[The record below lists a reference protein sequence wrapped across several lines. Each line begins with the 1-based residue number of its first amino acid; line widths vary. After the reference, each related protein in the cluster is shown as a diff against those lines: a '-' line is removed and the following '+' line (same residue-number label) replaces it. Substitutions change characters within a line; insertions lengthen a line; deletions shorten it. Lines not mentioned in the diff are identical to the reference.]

1 MIVGPIFGTTLLTN
15 QPNTTY
21 ITLLSSL
28 PQLLTFGFGK
38 PNASQRQS
46 SSPGFFCLIG
56 SMQGTFSDAETN

>member
-1 MIVGPIFGTTLLTN
+1 MIVGPTFGTTLLTN

-46 SSPGFFCLIG
+46 SSPGFL
-56 SMQGTFSDAETN
+56 SDRLNARNILRR